1 MKYKS
6 ILVPINGADY
16 AEEMIELAC
25 KLADRDEAELHALY
39 VYVVPRTLPIDAS
52 VPVEENK
59 GAEVLARAEAA
70 AAAAGVGIRT
80 HFYQS
85 RSAGVSI
92 LDAVERLQAD
102 LVVLGVSG
110 EPRVGGIFFGATTSL
125 VLKNAPCRVLIGR
138 AGMEV

>member
-16 AEEMIELAC
+16 AEEMIDLAC

-39 VYVVPRTLPIDAS
+39 VFVVPRTLPIDAS
-52 VPVEENK
+52 VPAEENK
-59 GAEVLARAEAA
+59 GAEILARAEAA
-70 AAAAGVGIRT
+70 AASAGVSIRT

-85 RSAGVSI
+85 RSAGVSV
-92 LDAVERLQAD
+92 LDAIERLQAD
-102 LVVLGVSG
+102 LVILGVSG
-110 EPRVGGIFFGATTSL
+110 EPRVGGIFFGTTTDL

-138 AGMEV
+138 AGMED